1 MQTLL
6 ERLKVL
12 YPDSSNTTL
21 RKILQSGRVRV
32 NGEVEKEAKRIID
45 AAETVDVAPKA
56 VQQALPPEIALLY
69 EDDSILVVL
78 KSHGLL
84 TVATERERE
93 HTAQAYL
100 NDYLKQKGEG
110 RVHVVHRLDRETSGV
125 LLFAKDFETREALKQ
140 RFAAHDIDRVYVAII
155 EGEMEPA
162 AGTIRSH
169 LRERRDLRM
178 QSVGVHPDAKLAVTH
193 YRTIASADRYSK

>member
-1 MQTLL
+1 MNCFIIPPPSSLIPESMQTLL

-45 AAETVDVAPKA
+45 ADETVDVAQKS
-56 VQQALPPEIALLY
+56 VQQALPPELALLH

-110 RVHVVHRLDRETSGV
+110 RVH
-125 LLFAKDFETREALKQ
+125 
-140 RFAAHDIDRVYVAII
+140 
-155 EGEMEPA
+155 
-162 AGTIRSH
+162 
-169 LRERRDLRM
+169 
-178 QSVGVHPDAKLAVTH
+178 
-193 YRTIASADRYSK
+193 